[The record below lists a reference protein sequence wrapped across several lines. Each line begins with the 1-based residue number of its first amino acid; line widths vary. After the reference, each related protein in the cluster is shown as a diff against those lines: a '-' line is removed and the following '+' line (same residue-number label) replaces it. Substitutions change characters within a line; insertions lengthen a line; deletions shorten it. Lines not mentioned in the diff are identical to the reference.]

1 MHVRGCKVFLARFE
15 TLLLTSV
22 LTIKKSKNFMKKLK
36 KCSISNWESWDMGN
50 ITNYLRQ
57 YKHKMVSAERHSQT
71 TSNHHE

>member
-1 MHVRGCKVFLARFE
+1 MYIKACKVIFTRFKL
-15 TLLLTSV
+15 LLLTSV
-22 LTIKKSKNFMKKLK
+22 LTIKKSKKVMKKIK

-71 TSNHHE
+71 AGNHHE